1 MGLAVP
7 PPISLTDRMPDA
19 PKDERNLLRRAF
31 DAIVSHIRHLLDL
44 KDQPHAIAGGV
55 AIGMFMG
62 FTPLFGLKTLL
73 SLGIALALRCNPIAA
88 VVAVSLHDV
97 VTPIWP
103 FLLVFEYNIGFW
115 LLNPQHI
122 LPPAVLHQHL
132 HITDIMKWSS
142 FRTIGLPVLLGSVF
156 LSIPAAAIS
165 YVAMLA
171 ILRTRRLRR
180 EEREKTG
187 S

>member
-1 MGLAVP
+1 MGLAVT
-7 PPISLTDRMPDA
+7 PPISLTDRMPDE
-19 PKDERNLLRRAF
+19 PKDDRNLLRRAY

-73 SLGIALALRCNPIAA
+73 SLGLALALRCNPIAA

-103 FLLVFEYNIGFW
+103 FLLIVEYKIGFW
-115 LLNPQHI
+115 LLTPQHI
-122 LPPAVLHQHL
+122 FTPTVLDHHL
-132 HITDIMKWSS
+132 HITEIMRWSS

-156 LSIPAAAIS
+156 LSIPAALIS
-165 YVAMLA
+165 YFAMLA
-171 ILRTRRLRR
+171 ILRARSRRRARR
-180 EEREKTG
+180 EQIN